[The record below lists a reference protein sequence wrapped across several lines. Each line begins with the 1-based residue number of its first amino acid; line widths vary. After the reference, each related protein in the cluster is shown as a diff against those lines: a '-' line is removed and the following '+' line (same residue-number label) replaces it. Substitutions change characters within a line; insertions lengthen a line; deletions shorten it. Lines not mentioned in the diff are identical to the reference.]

1 MSNFQSYTAFE
12 APAEEAPVT
21 TWHATRVHDSA
32 YRVSTTDG
40 VMTESVL
47 KQESGR
53 LAELNPFHG
62 TDSIFANARN
72 ANGLPVTEILP
83 TTLVEIGGVQA
94 PVSFFVSEGILQ
106 RNADG
111 TYGEPTA
118 PAEETPQD
126 DGSDYLP
133 VPERSMEAINAALE
147 PVEQKNLDSLIG
159 VASGVVAGRLDEAA
173 LVQKFGLLS
182 GLDAEESLARVNTI
196 TAAYKAQADEAL
208 TVRYGVSQDDLPS
221 FYEWCRTK
229 QQGATQEA
237 VLKQMHMHDVSGF
250 RALAAQWLSE
260 TPPTWE
266 AMKAGG
272 LEVRKQGDSTE
283 VWVRGSWM
291 SPSAAARAGLI

>member
-118 PAEETPQD
+118 PPRRPRRMTVATISRFPS
-126 DGSDYLP
+126 GP
-133 VPERSMEAINAALE
+133 WRPSMPPWSRWN
-147 PVEQKNLDSLIG
+147 
-159 VASGVVAGRLDEAA
+159 R
-173 LVQKFGLLS
+173 
-182 GLDAEESLARVNTI
+182 
-196 TAAYKAQADEAL
+196 
-208 TVRYGVSQDDLPS
+208 
-221 FYEWCRTK
+221 RT
-229 QQGATQEA
+229 
-237 VLKQMHMHDVSGF
+237 
-250 RALAAQWLSE
+250 
-260 TPPTWE
+260 
-266 AMKAGG
+266 
-272 LEVRKQGDSTE
+272 
-283 VWVRGSWM
+283 
-291 SPSAAARAGLI
+291 